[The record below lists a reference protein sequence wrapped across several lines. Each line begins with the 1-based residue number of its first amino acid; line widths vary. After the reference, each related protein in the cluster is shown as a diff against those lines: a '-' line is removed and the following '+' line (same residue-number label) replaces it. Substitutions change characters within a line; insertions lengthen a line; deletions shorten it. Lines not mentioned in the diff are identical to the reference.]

1 MRFYGDGTSSADN
14 SGTVKSTPVS
24 RQPLE
29 RSWLTVWPIFFMVWV
44 AVWASIGQ
52 VRRSTFGLITSSYTS
67 QQTMQLSHTNT
78 YEDMHKMPLRAIK
91 SRKEELEGR
100 RDNLGSFN
108 ERWCTVSVHYPMK
121 LLLEQLRILPE
132 TLTTT
137 NFALELHARP
147 YRKKSNSTHNHKSG
161 WPKDGYE
168 RFSSTRS
175 KSSRRDI
182 GLSFRTYQQMVLPR
196 GPDPT
201 ILMSLWKEFQGIV
214 ILMSLWKEFQ
224 GIVTILVR
232 FIIKIL
238 PEGHQYVFRWEIK
251 HFFMRGSLRPGQT
264 VSPTP
269 ISGSANPSRPVAR
282 SSKTVSLDGVVQGL

>member
-1 MRFYGDGTSSADN
+1 
-14 SGTVKSTPVS
+14 
-24 RQPLE
+24 
-29 RSWLTVWPIFFMVWV
+29 
-44 AVWASIGQ
+44 
-52 VRRSTFGLITSSYTS
+52 
-67 QQTMQLSHTNT
+67 MQ
-78 YEDMHKMPLRAIK
+78 KKPLRAINNG
-91 SRKEELEGR
+91 KEELEGR
-100 RDNLGSFN
+100 RDNLGRFN
-108 ERWCTVSVHYPMK
+108 TWWCTESVHYPMK
-121 LLLEQLRILPE
+121 FLLDQLRIFPE
-132 TLTTT
+132 ISTMI
-137 NFALELHARP
+137 FSAVDLHARP
-147 YRKKSNSTHNHKSG
+147 CRKKSNSIHNHELG
-161 WPKDGYE
+161 RPKNGYE

-182 GLSFRTYQQMVLPR
+182 GLTFRTYQQMVLPR
-196 GPDPT
+196 GPDLT
-201 ILMSLWKEFQGIV
+201 ILMPLG
-214 ILMSLWKEFQ
+214 KEFQ

>member
-1 MRFYGDGTSSADN
+1 MRFYGDGTTSADN

-52 VRRSTFGLITSSYTS
+52 VRRSTFGSITSSYTS

-78 YEDMHKMPLRAIK
+78 YEDMQKKPLRAINN
-91 SRKEELEGR
+91 RKEELEGR
-100 RDNLGSFN
+100 RDNLGRFN
-108 ERWCTVSVHYPMK
+108 KWWGTEFGHYPMK
-121 LLLEQLRILPE
+121 FLLDQLGILPE
-132 TLTTT
+132 TPTTT
-137 NFALELHARP
+137 NSAVDLHARP
-147 YRKKSNSTHNHKSG
+147 YRKKSNSTHNHKLG
-161 WPKDGYE
+161 WPKNGYE

-201 ILMSLWKEFQGIV
+201 ILMSQLE
-214 ILMSLWKEFQ
+214 KEFQ

>member
-1 MRFYGDGTSSADN
+1 MGVNWSSEAIYLRVDHIIIY
-14 SGTVKSTPVS
+14 
-24 RQPLE
+24 
-29 RSWLTVWPIFFMVWV
+29 LT
-44 AVWASIGQ
+44 
-52 VRRSTFGLITSSYTS
+52 
-67 QQTMQLSHTNT
+67 TNDAIVTYQT
-78 YEDMHKMPLRAIK
+78 YEDMQKKPLRAINN
-91 SRKEELEGR
+91 RKEILEGQ
-100 RDNLGSFN
+100 RDNLGRCN
-108 ERWCTVSVHYPMK
+108 KWWCTEFGHYPMK
-121 LLLEQLRILPE
+121 FLLDQSRILPE
-132 TLTTT
+132 TPTTT
-137 NFALELHARP
+137 NFAVDLHARP

-161 WPKDGYE
+161 WPKYGYE

-201 ILMSLWKEFQGIV
+201 ILMSLWKEFQGIA

-224 GIVTILVR
+224 GIFTILVR

>member
-1 MRFYGDGTSSADN
+1 MRFYGDGTTSADN

-52 VRRSTFGLITSSYTS
+52 VRRSTFGSITSSYTS
-67 QQTMQLSHTNT
+67 QQTMQLSHTNI
-78 YEDMHKMPLRAIK
+78 YEDMQKKPLRAINN
-91 SRKEELEGR
+91 RKEKLEGQ
-100 RDNLGSFN
+100 RDNLGRCN
-108 ERWCTVSVHYPMK
+108 KWWCTEFGHYPMK
-121 LLLEQLRILPE
+121 FLLDQSRILPE
-132 TLTTT
+132 TPTTT
-137 NFALELHARP
+137 NFAVDLHARP
-147 YRKKSNSTHNHKSG
+147 YRKKSNSTHKHELG
-161 WPKDGYE
+161 WPKNGYE

-196 GPDPT
+196 GPDLT
-201 ILMSLWKEFQGIV
+201 ISMPLGKEI
-214 ILMSLWKEFQ
+214 Q

-238 PEGHQYVFRWEIK
+238 PEDHQYVLK
-251 HFFMRGSLRPGQT
+251 RGSLRPGQT